1 MLELSLL
8 GSPCAALDGIPLH
21 GTLLHKD
28 LALLYYLA
36 VSGRPQPRECLA
48 ALLWGDISEES
59 ARRNLRKSLTELR
72 RPLGDHLAVT
82 RDEIALEPARYTL
95 DVWVLE
101 RFVNNGIAAADL
113 AELQAAAVLY
123 RGDFL
128 MGFRLH
134 NAPDYER
141 WIYNMQER
149 LRDTAVFVLVT
160 LAAKQAQGDDLAGA
174 IDTQRRILVL
184 EPWREESHRD
194 LMLLLARSGQRSAAL
209 AQYKICVKVLAAEL
223 GVQPDA
229 ATTALAAHLRSSA
242 PQSDGGA
249 GALLSVLP
257 KESQQQ

>member
-36 VSGRPQPRECLA
+36 VSGRPQPRDFLA
-48 ALLWGDISEES
+48 ALLWGEISEES

-72 RPLGDHLAVT
+72 RRLGSHLVAG
-82 RDEIALEPARYTL
+82 RDEIALEPAQCKL
-95 DVWVLE
+95 DVWMLE
-101 RFVNNGIAAADL
+101 GFANNGIAAASP
-113 AELQAAAVLY
+113 AQLQAAAALY

-128 MGFRLH
+128 EGFRLH

-141 WIYNMQER
+141 WVYNMQER
-149 LRDTAVFVLVT
+149 LRDMVVCVLT
-160 LAAKQAQGDDLAGA
+160 MLAEKQAHAGDVEGA
-174 IDTQRRILVL
+174 IAAQRRVLEL

-194 LMLLLARSGQRSAAL
+194 LMGLLARSGQRSAAL
-209 AQYKICVKVLAAEL
+209 VQYKVCVKVLAAEL

-229 ATTALAAHLRSSA
+229 ATTALAAHIRDSA
-242 PQSDGGA
+242 PERDGGA
-249 GALLSVLP
+249 APPRPVPSV
-257 KESQQQ
+257 ESQH

>member
-36 VSGRPQPRECLA
+36 VSGRPQPRDSLA
-48 ALLWGDISEES
+48 ALLWGEISEES

-72 RPLGDHLAVT
+72 RRVGDHLAIA
-82 RDEIALEPARYTL
+82 RDEIALAPARCTL
-95 DVWVLE
+95 DVWTLE
-101 RFVNNGIAAADL
+101 RFADTGIAAADL
-113 AELQAAAVLY
+113 AQLRAAAALY

-128 MGFRLH
+128 EGFRLH

-149 LRDTAVFVLVT
+149 LRGTVVIVLAT
-160 LAAKQAQGDDLAGA
+160 LAAKHVHAGELAGA
-174 IDTQRRILVL
+174 IAAQHRILEL
-184 EPWREESHRD
+184 EPWREESHRE
-194 LMLLLARSGQRSAAL
+194 LMLLLARSGQKSAAL
-209 AQYKICVKVLAAEL
+209 AQYKVCVKVLAAEL

-229 ATTALAAHLRSSA
+229 ATIAVMAHICG
-242 PQSDGGA
+242 SDLGA
-249 GALLSVLP
+249 GADAGSPVWAPP
-257 KESQQQ
+257 KALQL

>member
-1 MLELSLL
+1 MLQLSLL
-8 GSPCAALDGIPLH
+8 GSPCATLDGIPLH

-36 VSGRPQPRECLA
+36 VSGRPQPRASLA

-59 ARRNLRKSLTELR
+59 ARRNLRKSLTDLHR
-72 RPLGDHLAVT
+72 RLGDHLVIT
-82 RDEIALEPARYTL
+82 RDEIALEPAQCTL
-95 DVWVLE
+95 DVRILE
-101 RFVNNGIAAADL
+101 QFAENGSAAADT
-113 AELQAAAVLY
+113 AQLQAAAALY

-128 MGFRLH
+128 AGFRLH

-149 LRDTAVFVLVT
+149 LRGTAVIVLTT
-160 LAAKQAQGDDLAGA
+160 LAAKLAHAGESAGA
-174 IDTQRRILVL
+174 IAAQRRVLEL

-229 ATTALAAHLRSSA
+229 ATTALAARICGSDLA
-242 PQSDGGA
+242 CDGGA
-249 GALLSVLP
+249 GSLLWAAP
-257 KESQQQ
+257 KDLQQ